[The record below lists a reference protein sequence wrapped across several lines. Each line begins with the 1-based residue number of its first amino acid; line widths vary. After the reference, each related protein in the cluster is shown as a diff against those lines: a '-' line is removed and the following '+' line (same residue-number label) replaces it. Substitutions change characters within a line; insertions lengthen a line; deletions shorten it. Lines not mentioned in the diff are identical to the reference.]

1 MLYYVHNTLRKGD
14 YNSESLNCYSY
25 LLVAMED
32 WGLTVKFIGLILL
45 ILLIGTLIHVLLW
58 PAILLA
64 VIILGAGLFT
74 N

>member
-1 MLYYVHNTLRKGD
+1 VITIV
-14 YNSESLNCYSY
+14 SLLIAILICW
-25 LLVAMED
+25 LL
-32 WGLTVKFIGLILL
+32 WKIGGLTVKFIGLILL

>member
-1 MLYYVHNTLRKGD
+1 MITIV
-14 YNSESLNCYSY
+14 SLLIAILICW
-25 LLVAMED
+25 LLWKIGV
-32 WGLTVKFIGLILL
+32 LTVKFIGLIFL

>member
-1 MLYYVHNTLRKGD
+1 MIAIV
-14 YNSESLNCYSY
+14 SLLIAILICW
-25 LLVAMED
+25 LLWKV
-32 WGLTVKFIGLILL
+32 GVLTVKFIGLILL

>member
-1 MLYYVHNTLRKGD
+1 MITVV
-14 YNSESLNCYSY
+14 SLLIAILICW
-25 LLVAMED
+25 LLWKIGV
-32 WGLTVKFIGLILL
+32 LTVKFIGLILL
-45 ILLIGTLIHVLLW
+45 ILLIGTLVHVLLW

>member
-1 MLYYVHNTLRKGD
+1 M
-14 YNSESLNCYSY
+14 SLLIAILICW
-25 LLVAMED
+25 LL
-32 WGLTVKFIGLILL
+32 WKIGGLTVKFIGLILL

-58 PAILLA
+58 PVILLA

>member
-1 MLYYVHNTLRKGD
+1 MITVV
-14 YNSESLNCYSY
+14 SLLIAILICW
-25 LLVAMED
+25 LLWKIGV
-32 WGLTVKFIGLILL
+32 LTVKFIGLILL

-58 PAILLA
+58 QAILLA

>member
-1 MLYYVHNTLRKGD
+1 VITIV
-14 YNSESLNCYSY
+14 SLLIAILICW
-25 LLVAMED
+25 LL
-32 WGLTVKFIGLILL
+32 WKIGILTVKFIGLILL

>member
-1 MLYYVHNTLRKGD
+1 M
-14 YNSESLNCYSY
+14 SLLIAILICW
-25 LLVAMED
+25 LL
-32 WGLTVKFIGLILL
+32 WKIGILTVKFIGLILL
-45 ILLIGTLIHVLLW
+45 ILLIGTLIHFLLW

>member
-1 MLYYVHNTLRKGD
+1 MITIV
-14 YNSESLNCYSY
+14 SLLIAILICW
-25 LLVAMED
+25 LLWKIGV
-32 WGLTVKFIGLILL
+32 LTVKFIGLILL

>member
-1 MLYYVHNTLRKGD
+1 MITVV
-14 YNSESLNCYSY
+14 SLLIAILICW
-25 LLVAMED
+25 LLWKIGV
-32 WGLTVKFIGLILL
+32 LTVKFIGLILL

-58 PAILLA
+58 PAIILA

>member
-1 MLYYVHNTLRKGD
+1 MITIV
-14 YNSESLNCYSY
+14 SLLIAILICW
-25 LLVAMED
+25 LLWKIGV
-32 WGLTVKFIGLILL
+32 LTVKFIGLILL

-58 PAILLA
+58 PAIILA

>member
-1 MLYYVHNTLRKGD
+1 MITVV
-14 YNSESLNCYSY
+14 SLLIAILICW
-25 LLVAMED
+25 LLWKIGV
-32 WGLTVKFIGLILL
+32 LTVKFIGLILL
-45 ILLIGTLIHVLLW
+45 ILLIGILIHVLLW

>member
-1 MLYYVHNTLRKGD
+1 M
-14 YNSESLNCYSY
+14 SLLIAILICW
-25 LLVAMED
+25 LLWKIGV
-32 WGLTVKFIGLILL
+32 LTVKFIGLILL
-45 ILLIGTLIHVLLW
+45 ILLIGTLIHVLIW

>member
-1 MLYYVHNTLRKGD
+1 MITIV
-14 YNSESLNCYSY
+14 SLLIAILICW
-25 LLVAMED
+25 LL
-32 WGLTVKFIGLILL
+32 WKIGILTVKFIGLILL

>member
-1 MLYYVHNTLRKGD
+1 MITVV
-14 YNSESLNCYSY
+14 SLLIAILICW
-25 LLVAMED
+25 LLWKIGV
-32 WGLTVKFIGLILL
+32 LTVKFIGLILL

-74 N
+74 NGRL

>member
-1 MLYYVHNTLRKGD
+1 MSFLIAILI
-14 YNSESLNCYSY
+14 CW
-25 LLVAMED
+25 LL
-32 WGLTVKFIGLILL
+32 WKIGILTVKFIGLILL

>member
-1 MLYYVHNTLRKGD
+1 MITVV
-14 YNSESLNCYSY
+14 SLLIAILICW
-25 LLVAMED
+25 LLWKIGV
-32 WGLTVKFIGLILL
+32 LTVKFIGLILL